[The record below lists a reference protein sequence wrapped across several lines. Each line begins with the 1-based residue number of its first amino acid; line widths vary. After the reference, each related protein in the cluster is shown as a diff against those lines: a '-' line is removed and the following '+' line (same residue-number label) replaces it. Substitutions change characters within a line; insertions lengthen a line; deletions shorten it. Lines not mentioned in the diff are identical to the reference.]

1 MVNVFDPEKKRT
13 RGFETTG
20 PEAALEVRVF
30 GGGEQPLK
38 RNKCI
43 GECLRT
49 NLFGQHSVNYTRRNP
64 AVSNS
69 IFATDMAGRER
80 GETTVYRVRKAAGR
94 LVGSP
99 AAAV

>member
-38 RNKCI
+38 RRKCI
-43 GECLRT
+43 AECLRT
-49 NLFGQHSVNYTRRNP
+49 NLSDQHFPNYTRRNP

-69 IFATDMAGRER
+69 FSATDMAGRKR
-80 GETTVYRVRKAAGR
+80 GKTAVYRVRKAAGQ